1 MVKSKEETAY
11 LLQTCGD
18 NFVIREFRADVKYD
32 MVAYTKPVY
41 NWRELRRYVFDK
53 DLNEKKILL
62 GLLSWD
68 RREQMDPWVIEYIQP
83 LLLGKLGI

>member
-53 DLNEKKILL
+53 DLNFTVDTHT
-62 GLLSWD
+62 GF
-68 RREQMDPWVIEYIQP
+68 EY
-83 LLLGKLGI
+83 KAENE

>member
-32 MVAYTKPVY
+32 MVAYTKPVITGESCDDMY
-41 NWRELRRYVFDK
+41 LIK
-53 DLNEKKILL
+53 TLTKKNFT
-62 GLLSWD
+62 G
-68 RREQMDPWVIEYIQP
+68 VIIMGQKRTD
-83 LLLGKLGI
+83 GSMGH

>member
-41 NWRELRRYVFDK
+41 NMYLIK
-53 DLNEKKILL
+53 TLTKKNFT
-62 GLLSWD
+62 G
-68 RREQMDPWVIEYIQP
+68 VIIMGQKRTD
-83 LLLGKLGI
+83 GSMGH

>member
-32 MVAYTKPVY
+32 MLAKPVY
-41 NWRELRRYVFDK
+41 TKSQYISGGNNA
-53 DLNEKKILL
+53 DLSLNMKYMNPAIRDISTKIWNKK
-62 GLLSWD
+62 
-68 RREQMDPWVIEYIQP
+68 
-83 LLLGKLGI
+83 